1 MAETTH
7 VIVGGGLAGAKA
19 AEALRAEG
27 SDGRIVLVGA
37 EAERPYE
44 RPPLSKAYLRGE
56 AAREAARVH
65 SESFYDDNA
74 IELRLGLAVEAVDRD
89 ARTIVLADGERIRF
103 DTLLLATGSEPRR
116 LTLPG
121 AELPGI
127 HYLRS
132 LPDADALRDSFRHA
146 NRLVVIGG
154 GWIGAEVAA
163 SARQLGLEVAIVE
176 PAPVLLEHALGRTLG
191 GFYGEL
197 HRDQGV
203 ELHTGIAPWR
213 FEGGQRVERVVLHND
228 RTLDCDIVLVGIG
241 AVPRTE
247 LATQAGLLVENGVL
261 TTTALETSASGIF
274 AAGDVASAIH
284 PFYNRRLR
292 VEHWANAL
300 NQPGAAARSMLG
312 KPVVY
317 DRLPYFFSDQYD
329 VGMEFVGDA
338 GGSDDLV
345 VRGDSGEREFVAFWL
360 ATGRVVAAMAVN
372 VWDVIEDAKRLIT
385 SRAVVEGARLA
396 DPSIPLETLA
406 PAVEAAP

>member
-7 VIVGGGLAGAKA
+7 VIIGGGLAGAKA
-19 AEALRAEG
+19 AEALRSEG

-37 EAERPYE
+37 EDERPYE

-56 AAREAARVH
+56 AVREAARVH

-89 ARTIVLADGERIRF
+89 ARTAVLADGERIRF

-176 PAPVLLEHALGRTLG
+176 PAPVLLERALGRTLG

-197 HRDQGV
+197 HREEGV
-203 ELHTGIAPWR
+203 DLHTGIAPWR

-228 RTLDCDIVLVGIG
+228 QTLDCDVVLVGIG
-241 AVPRTE
+241 AMPRTE

-312 KPVVY
+312 KPIVY

-338 GGSDDLV
+338 VGSDDLV
-345 VRGDSGEREFVAFWL
+345 VRGDSGERELVAFWL
-360 ATGRVVAAMAVN
+360 AAGRVVASMAVN

-385 SRAVVEGARLA
+385 SRAVVERDRLA
-396 DPSIPLETLA
+396 DPSIPLDTLA

>member
-19 AEALRAEG
+19 AEALRSEG

-74 IELRLGLAVEAVDRD
+74 IELRLGIAVEAVDRD
-89 ARTIVLADGERIRF
+89 ARTAVLADGERIRF

-132 LPDADALRDSFRHA
+132 LRDADALRDSFRHA

-197 HRDQGV
+197 HREEGV

-213 FEGGQRVERVVLHND
+213 FEGGQRVERVVLHDD
-228 RTLDCDIVLVGIG
+228 RTLDCDLVLVGIG

-300 NQPGAAARSMLG
+300 NQPGAVARSMLG
-312 KPVVY
+312 KRVVY

-338 GGSDDLV
+338 VGSDDLV

-360 ATGRVVAAMAVN
+360 ARGRVVAAMAVN

-385 SRAVVEGARLA
+385 SRAVVERDRLA
-396 DPSIPLETLA
+396 DPSIPLDTLA
-406 PAVEAAP
+406 PAVQAAP

>member
-7 VIVGGGLAGAKA
+7 VIIGGGLAGAKA
-19 AEALRAEG
+19 AEALRSEG

-37 EAERPYE
+37 EDERPYE

-56 AAREAARVH
+56 AVREAARVH

-89 ARTIVLADGERIRF
+89 ARTAVLADGERIRF

-176 PAPVLLEHALGRTLG
+176 PAPVLLERALGRTLG

-197 HRDQGV
+197 HREEGV
-203 ELHTGIAPWR
+203 DLHTGIAPWR

-228 RTLDCDIVLVGIG
+228 QTLDCDVVLVGIG

-312 KPVVY
+312 KPIVY

-338 GGSDDLV
+338 VGSDDLV
-345 VRGDSGEREFVAFWL
+345 VRGDSGERELVAFWL
-360 ATGRVVAAMAVN
+360 AAGRVVASMAVN

-385 SRAVVEGARLA
+385 SRAVVERDRLA
-396 DPSIPLETLA
+396 DPSIPLDTLA